1 MMSQEFEALKKI
13 AAHGINSPGEPNA
26 DDMRRIARTSLA
38 AREPQ
43 PDVLQEEN
51 DLLREKLRVAN
62 EQCDSI
68 SEQLAKENAKWRR
81 LRLILKEHEINV

>member
-43 PDVLQEEN
+43 PDVLQ
-51 DLLREKLRVAN
+51 
-62 EQCDSI
+62 
-68 SEQLAKENAKWRR
+68 
-81 LRLILKEHEINV
+81 